1 MSVKKI
7 SIGFGVL
14 LTISIIWYLGFKES
28 DYTINFKVK
37 AATGTVFQGIEE
49 WAAIQEKNNNGTYVV
64 LEKSN
69 YDHICHDFH
78 YKNELMRYKW
88 EMHSINDSITQVVVS
103 VKDSNHSFYNKLTA
117 PFIDT
122 DFKVTQIN
130 KIKNFKEGLENHIK
144 NFKVK
149 IVGDGK
155 SQEDFVAYITLKSV
169 MQEKAQK
176 MIRDDN
182 VITGYLQQN
191 GIAITGKPYV
201 EILKWNQKTEQL
213 EFNYCF
219 PISNNTQYIEN
230 QLVKFKKIPA
240 VNGIMATY
248 YGNFRTS
255 DRAWFAILDYAKR
268 NEIALNTKP
277 LEHFLANPFNGGEEL
292 SWETKI
298 IIPYKQIH

>member
-1 MSVKKI
+1 MMSAKKI
-7 SIGFGVL
+7 GIGFGVL
-14 LTISIIWYLGFKES
+14 LTFGIIWYLAFKES
-28 DYTINFKVK
+28 DYTITFKVK
-37 AATGTVFQGIEE
+37 AATGTVFQGIGE
-49 WAAIQEKNNNGTYVV
+49 WTDNQQKNNTGNYVV

-69 YDHICHDFH
+69 YNHILHKFLF
-78 YKNELMRYKW
+78 KQELMTYKW
-88 EMHSINDSITQVVVS
+88 EINSINDSMTQVKVS
-103 VKDSNHSFYNKLTA
+103 IKDSNHSLYNRLTA
-117 PFIDT
+117 PFVNT
-122 DFKVTQIN
+122 DFKLTQIN

-149 IVGDGK
+149 IDGK
-155 SQEDFVAYITLKSV
+155 GKSKEDFVAYITLKSV
-169 MQEKAQK
+169 MQEKAQS

-191 GIAITGKPYV
+191 AIAITGKPYV
-201 EILKWNQKTEQL
+201 EILKWNQKTEQI

-219 PISNNTQYIEN
+219 PITKNAQYIEHPR
-230 QLVKFKKIPA
+230 VKFKSIP
-240 VNGIMATY
+240 VHNGIMATY

-268 NEIALNTKP
+268 NKIELDTKP

-298 IIPYKQIH
+298 IIPYK